1 MALIQID
8 VRGCAC
14 PEPVIKTKKA
24 LEGDAA
30 AVEVL
35 ADNKIALQNIKRLAS
50 GKGWTFSFEKIDCY
64 FKIIIEK

>member
-1 MALIQID
+1 MTLIQID

-24 LEGDAA
+24 LEEDAA

-35 ADNKIALQNIKRLAS
+35 VDNKIALQNIKRLAS
-50 GKGWTFSFEKIDCY
+50 GRGWTFSFEEIDSN
-64 FKIIIEK
+64 FKITITK